1 MIDSKLATLI
11 TLCEVKN
18 YTKTAE
24 IMSLTQ
30 PAVSHQIQLLEDEY
44 NIKIFNRDGKK
55 LILTQEGKVLLKF
68 ANRIQAMYQN
78 LAQAI
83 IDSKKNIRRISVGI
97 THSAASTIIPE
108 VLATYSAKKED
119 VTINILVDDIN
130 IIYTNLKNYKI
141 DLAIIDGITTSEK
154 INSILLDTDY
164 LVCIVPNSSP
174 LAKKPV
180 IQIDE
185 IKREK
190 LI

>member
-78 LAQAI
+78 LSQAI

-141 DLAIIDGITTSEK
+141 D
-154 INSILLDTDY
+154 
-164 LVCIVPNSSP
+164 
-174 LAKKPV
+174 
-180 IQIDE
+180 
-185 IKREK
+185 
-190 LI
+190 